1 MKKTQELQVKI
12 SECRSKVNDLTA
24 KKNKGDEINE
34 SDYEYEV
41 RKMAD
46 METEYRSALEAE
58 NKEYQIKEEETADL
72 AGELKLGNYISN
84 VLNGKEIEGR
94 EKEFNSE
101 FGLSDMSIPWQAIA
115 PQRQVEVQADAVTSA
130 PSTVGVNQNEYIRR
144 VFARTSA
151 AYLGI
156 DMPSVPVG
164 HPMYP
169 VLTSTINPKTYA
181 KGTANESLAATFTPK
196 VLKPRRLQAS
206 YLFRIEDMAELAG
219 MEEALRDDLSNA
231 MAEQLDKAV
240 LTDDETTASG
250 LNEVSGFI
258 DNITETDK
266 STAVVT
272 FNDFIELYA
281 DQVDGRYAQ
290 STTDVKVLTGSK
302 LYTKAH
308 TLFET
313 TAVRESAYSYISRI
327 GGGFQVSAHV
337 PTTGSDK
344 KQNALVVRNMT
355 RAAVAPIWQGLTLI
369 RDPYTGAEKGE
380 IKLSATML
388 YSFEILRA
396 KNFANIKY
404 KFIA

>member
-12 SECRSKVNDLTA
+12 SECRSKVNDLTTKQNA
-24 KKNKGDEINE
+24 GEEIHQN
-34 SDYEYEV
+34 DYHYEV
-41 RKMAD
+41 RKLQD
-46 METEYRSALEAE
+46 LETEYREALEAE

-72 AGELKLGNYISN
+72 AGDLKLGNYISN
-84 VLNGKEIEGR
+84 ILNGKEIEGR

-101 FGLSDMSIPWQAIA
+101 FGLSDMTIPWQAIA
-115 PQRQVEVQADAVTSA
+115 PSRPVEMRADAVTSA
-130 PSTVGVNQNEYIRR
+130 PDTVGINQNEYIRR
-144 VFARTSA
+144 VFARTGA

-164 HPMYP
+164 VAMYP
-169 VLTSTINPKTYA
+169 VLTSAIAPKTYA

-196 VLKPRRLQAS
+196 TLKPRRLQAS

-231 MAEQLDKAV
+231 MAEELDKAI
-240 LTDDETTASG
+240 LSDDETTSGG
-250 LNEVSGFI
+250 LNEVNGFV
-258 DNITETDK
+258 NAITASDK
-266 STAVVT
+266 SSEVVT
-272 FNDFIELYA
+272 FQDFIELYA

-290 STTDVKVLTGSK
+290 STSDVKVLTGSK

-337 PTTGSDK
+337 PDAATAKT
-344 KQNALVVRNMT
+344 QNALVVRNMT
-355 RAAVAPIWQGLTLI
+355 RAAVAPIWQGVTLI

-388 YSFEILRA
+388 YSFDVLRDQ
-396 KNFANIKY
+396 NFANVSYKY
-404 KFIA
+404 AA